1 MRKVYGET
9 PPSCRAIGE
18 IYAASNYSLAWVGY
32 WHPGIWNE
40 TMFVAQS

>member
-1 MRKVYGET
+1 MRKVYGQT
-9 PPSCRAIGE
+9 APSCRAGGE
-18 IYAASNYSLAWVGY
+18 IHPASNYFFARVGY